1 MDESESK
8 SKVLA
13 HGGVTSVVRIDD
25 SRVILPAGR
34 EISSDLV
41 AQELLVKQIM
51 PSDVSGEVLKLLQS
65 EKAGMSRLQV
75 LLTVS
80 LLILVGWFAWYFF
93 PFQKVAKPIDDGGI
107 EIVEED
113 PVRGDP
119 LKVLAVTAERLYKE
133 RKYKACSDA
142 LLPKLQELLAGVQE
156 GKEGYNRM
164 LWVFCDCARLGSV
177 SRESLNWAKQVSI
190 QMSKSRGDD
199 EEWEFMTIDL
209 CADEYL
215 KYNSLHEKICNGAVR
230 DNVSYHL
237 EQVKGNIVRLKT
249 LRDKLELRLKR
260 IGGDEY
266 LEKQLVACEHS
277 LARLYVSRWM
287 LEGGRGRAKFPDDS
301 LEKPGVWSREEALRI
316 AKKYPSQK
324 EFLEIRRFIAL
335 TMLNQSKMMNRYY
348 WNGETYW
355 SNDALRNEFSEVDGK
370 LQKAAMR

>member
-13 HGGVTSVVRIDD
+13 HGGVTSVVLVDD
-25 SRVILPAGR
+25 SRIMLPAGR

-65 EKAGMSRLQV
+65 EKAGMSRLQIMLAV
-75 LLTVS
+75 C
-80 LLILVGWFAWYFF
+80 LLIFIGWFAWYFF
-93 PFQKVAKPIDDGGI
+93 PFQKTAKPIDDGGI
-107 EIVEED
+107 EIVKED

-119 LKVLAVTAERLYKE
+119 LKILAATAEKLYAEK
-133 RKYKACSDA
+133 KYKACSDA
-142 LLPKLQELLAGVQE
+142 LLPKLQELLAGGQD
-156 GKEGYNRM
+156 GKEGYDRM

-177 SRESLNWAKQVSI
+177 SRQSLNWAKQVSI
-190 QMSKSRGDD
+190 QMSKNRGDD

-215 KYNSLHEKICNGAVR
+215 KYNSLHEMICIGAVR
-230 DNVSYHL
+230 DNASYHL
-237 EQVKGNIVRLKT
+237 EQVKGNIARLKT
-249 LRDKLELRLKR
+249 LRDKFELRLKR
-260 IGGDEY
+260 TGDDEY
-266 LEKQLVACEHS
+266 LEKKLVVCEHS

-287 LEGGRGRAKFPDDS
+287 LEGGRGRARFPDDN

-316 AKKYPSQK
+316 AKKYPEQK
-324 EFLEIRRFIAL
+324 EFLEIRRFITL

-370 LQKAAMR
+370 LQRAAVR